1 MRISSLN
8 LKIISGG
15 VILAIAVG
23 IRQSFGLFL
32 EPISLDLNLG
42 RESFALTIGLV
53 NLLWGI
59 CAPFTGAISDKYGT
73 GKVVLCGA
81 MFYCLGLYLI
91 GMADNETNLLFGG
104 ILIGIGLSGLGFT
117 VILGAIGRAVPKNKR
132 GTALGLASMGGSIGM
147 FAAIPMAGKLIQ
159 DYSWSIALLTMVIM
173 AAIIVPFAYGMR
185 GKSNISTK
193 DKQVENPQSVIEA
206 LKEAMTHR
214 NFILLTIGFF
224 ICGFHV
230 NFIVTHLPAYLSDLS
245 FDSSVATTALALV
258 GLANIFGVIIAGKIG
273 DHMEKS
279 KALVYFYSLR
289 SIVFIIY
296 VALPITPIST
306 LIFTFTLG
314 LLWLGTV
321 PLTSGLVAAFF
332 GVRYMSML
340 YGIVFLSHQIG
351 GFASSW
357 LGGYLYDISGNYNLM
372 WGIYIFLG
380 LFAASIHYPIR
391 ECAVVRKAQSTQS
404 I

>member
-1 MRISSLN
+1 MKINTLS
-8 LKIISGG
+8 LKIICGG
-15 VILAIAVG
+15 MILAIAVG

-73 GKVVLCGA
+73 GKVVLGGA
-81 MFYCLGLYLI
+81 AFYSLGLYLLATA
-91 GMADNETNLLFGG
+91 GNETNLLLGG
-104 ILIGIGLSGLGFT
+104 ILVGIGLSGLGFT
-117 VILGAIGRAVPKNKR
+117 VILGAIGRAVPANKR

-159 DYSWSIALLTMVIM
+159 DYNWSIALLTMVVLASVI
-173 AAIIVPFAYGMR
+173 APLAYGMK
-185 GKSNISTK
+185 GKYKLPSN
-193 DKQVENPQSVIEA
+193 DKKVENLQSVTDA
-206 LKEAMTHR
+206 LKEALTHK

-258 GLANIFGVIIAGKIG
+258 GLANIFGVVIAGKIG
-273 DHMEKS
+273 DHVEKS
-279 KALVYFYSLR
+279 KALVYFYLLR
-289 SIVFIIY
+289 SLVFIIY
-296 VALPITPIST
+296 IVLPITPIST
-306 LIFTFTLG
+306 LIFAFTLG

-332 GVRYMSML
+332 GPRYMSML

-351 GFASSW
+351 GFVSSW
-357 LGGYLYDISGNYNLM
+357 LGGYLYDNSGNYNTM
-372 WGIYIFLG
+372 WGISIFLG

-391 ECAVVRKAQSTQS
+391 ELAVVRQIKST
-404 I
+404 